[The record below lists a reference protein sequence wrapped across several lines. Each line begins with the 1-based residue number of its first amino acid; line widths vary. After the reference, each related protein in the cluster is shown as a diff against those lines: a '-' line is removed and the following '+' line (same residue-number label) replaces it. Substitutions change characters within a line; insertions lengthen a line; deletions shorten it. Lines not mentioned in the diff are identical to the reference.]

1 MALKL
6 SEIKFLELTAEDVE
20 ELNDTQ
26 LIILAFSEC
35 EPRDN
40 LKPRSRNLI
49 EFKRRDATAY
59 AEFALE
65 CKGHIQD
72 TLGISH

>member
-1 MALKL
+1 MTLKL
-6 SEIKFLELTAEDVE
+6 SEIKFSELTAAEVD

-35 EPRDN
+35 EPRDS
-40 LKPRSRNLI
+40 LKPRSQNLI
-49 EFKRRDATAY
+49 GFKRQDAAGY
-59 AEFALE
+59 ESFALE